1 MDRGEKMNK
10 QSKLTKI
17 QKDED
22 KILIAIVLDKLRFA
36 ENRNKIET
44 TDFLDIREQSIIKE
58 MLEIRKSK
66 NYKFFG
72 GYDDSERNIIIF
84 SNSIEFVKQYEMNNL
99 LSVIRIILP
108 NNLKGE
114 YEHRIYLGGL
124 MKLGIKREKIGDILV
139 RNDGADIIVKKDLAE
154 YLKNNL
160 KGLTRFQKSKIEIKN
175 IEELI
180 YIKAEKQIIKIN
192 IPSMRLDCIVGEL
205 AKCSRNEANKI
216 LESEK
221 VFVNFIEEIR
231 PSKNIEEGDYITIR
245 GKGRFRISK
254 ILGKT
259 KKGRISLEITL

>member
-1 MDRGEKMNK
+1 MDK
-10 QSKLTKI
+10 QLQLTKL

-22 KILIAIVLDKLRFA
+22 KILIAKVMDKLKFS

-44 TDFLDIREQSIIKE
+44 TDFLDLREQSIIKNI
-58 MLEIRKSK
+58 LETRNGS

-72 GYDDSERNIIIF
+72 GYDYSERNIVIF
-84 SNSIEFVKQYEMNNL
+84 SNSIEFIKQDEINNI
-99 LSVIRIILP
+99 LSIIRIILP

-124 MKLGIKREKIGDILV
+124 MKLGIKREKIGDIIV

-160 KGLTRFQKSKIEIKN
+160 KGLTRFQKSKIDIRN

-180 YIKAEKQIIKIN
+180 YLEPEKQIIKIN

-216 LESEK
+216 LEAER
-221 VFVNFIEEIR
+221 VFVNFKEEIR

-254 ILGKT
+254 ILGTT
-259 KKGRISLEITL
+259 KKGRISLEIER